1 MLQPAALITSK
12 ARNNRSKHLRSK
24 IKSPKPETHTTK
36 GPNWSKNREGSN
48 TEIIQKKKKI
58 IMAQKRRK
66 L

>member
-1 MLQPAALITSK
+1 MKGNNSIIKKEHYLMLQPAALITSK

-48 TEIIQKKKKI
+48 TEII
-58 IMAQKRRK
+58 
-66 L
+66 